1 MSKFFEATLRRQD
14 RAGARG
20 LFPDSETVGPSQ
32 KVHTIDAAPLTD
44 NAVRAAA
51 DPPFRV
57 PAGFRVVS
65 VQAPAGAPSL
75 SLDSAERSSES
86 YRIIRTKIV
95 QHPLKPTLM
104 CVSSSTPGDGK
115 TVTAM
120 NIAGSL
126 ALKRDTTAILVDADL
141 RRPRLSELLGIP
153 PGSPG
158 LAEVL
163 AGTCSIEDAVVRV
176 ADLPSLHFL
185 PAGRSATNP
194 TELLDSD
201 CWRSLVDWMQKT
213 FTFAIL
219 DSPPVGMVAD
229 YDLIQSVCQGVLLVV
244 RPGHTN
250 RKLLQ
255 KTIDQMPPDSFLGV
269 VVNAVDD
276 WFLWRTQG
284 NYYDGYYRCQNQE

>member
-1 MSKFFEATLRRQD
+1 MSKFFEATLRRQ
-14 RAGARG
+14 GSPGFTG
-20 LFPDSETVGPSQ
+20 LFPDPEAAGPGQ
-32 KVHTIDAAPLTD
+32 KVHTLDAGPLTD
-44 NAVRAAA
+44 NLVRAAA
-51 DPPFRV
+51 DPLSRIPG
-57 PAGFRVVS
+57 GFRVVS
-65 VQAPAGAPSL
+65 VHAPAGAPSL
-75 SLDSAERSSES
+75 SLDVAERSSES

-95 QHPLKPTLM
+95 QHPLKPRLM

-126 ALKRDTTAILVDADL
+126 ALKRETTAILVDADL
-141 RRPRLSELLGIP
+141 RRPRLSGVLGI

-163 AGTCSIEDAVVRV
+163 AGTCSIQEAVVRV
-176 ADLPSLHFL
+176 ADLPSLYFL
-185 PAGRSATNP
+185 PAGRSAINP
-194 TELLDSD
+194 TELLDSER
-201 CWRSLVDWMQKT
+201 WRSLVDWMHNT

-229 YDLIQSVCQGVLLVV
+229 YDLIQSLCNAVLLVV

-255 KTIDQMPPDSFLGV
+255 KTIDQMPAERFLGV

-276 WFLWRTQG
+276 WFLWRTHSH
-284 NYYDGYYRCQNQE
+284 YYDGYYRCQNQ

>member
-14 RAGARG
+14 RPGARG
-20 LFPDSETVGPSQ
+20 SFPDPETVGPSQ
-32 KVHTIDAAPLTD
+32 KVHTIDAASLTD
-44 NAVRAAA
+44 NGARAAA
-51 DPPFRV
+51 DPAFRV
-57 PAGFRVVS
+57 PAEFRVVS

-95 QHPLKPTLM
+95 QHPLKPRLM

-115 TVTAM
+115 TITAM

-126 ALKRDTTAILVDADL
+126 ALKRETTAILVDADL
-141 RRPRLSELLGIP
+141 RRPRLSGVLGV
-153 PGSPG
+153 PGGPG

-163 AGTCSIEDAVVRV
+163 AGTCSVEEAVVRV
-176 ADLPSLHFL
+176 ADLPSLYFL

-201 CWRSLVDWMQKT
+201 RWRSLVDWMQNT

-229 YDLIQSVCQGVLLVV
+229 YDLIQSVCQGVVLVV

-255 KTIDQMPPDSFLGV
+255 KTIDQMPADRFLGV

>member
-1 MSKFFEATLRRQD
+1 MSKFFEATLRR
-14 RAGARG
+14 RGSPGATG
-20 LFPDSETVGPSQ
+20 LFPEPAGPSQ
-32 KVHTIDAAPLTD
+32 NLHTVDAGPVTD
-44 NAVRAAA
+44 NLIRAAA
-51 DPPFRV
+51 DPSSRIPG
-57 PAGFRVVS
+57 GFRVVS
-65 VQAPAGAPSL
+65 VHPPAGAPSL
-75 SLDSAERSSES
+75 SLDVAERSSES
-86 YRIIRTKIV
+86 YRLIRTKIV
-95 QHPLKPTLM
+95 QHPLKPRLI

-126 ALKRDTTAILVDADL
+126 ALKRETTAILVDADL
-141 RRPRLSELLGIP
+141 RRPRLSGVLGI

-163 AGTCSIEDAVVRV
+163 AGTCSIQEAVVRV
-176 ADLPSLHFL
+176 ADLPSLYFL
-185 PAGRSATNP
+185 PAGRSAINP
-194 TELLDSD
+194 TELLDSER
-201 CWRSLVDWMQKT
+201 WRSLVDWMHNT

-229 YDLIQSVCQGVLLVV
+229 YDLIQSLCNAVLLVV

-255 KTIDQMPPDSFLGV
+255 KTIDQMPSERFLGV

-276 WFLWRTQG
+276 WFLWRTHSH
-284 NYYDGYYRCQNQE
+284 YYDGYYRCQNQ